1 MILPDLYWPK
11 EGQPVITAYT
21 VMTLTGVLVTLFYM
35 MRFARKNGYDEYRVL
50 FIELIAFAGAFIGG
64 HLLGCIVAMDRVAE
78 FFRKIGSFSSAMEF
92 RNAFVQAFST
102 NVFFG
107 GLILALILTALYIR
121 KNEKVR
127 WPYFDMTAVG
137 IPLFH
142 GFGRLG
148 CFFSGCCFGE
158 TCSWGIGYAHPL
170 STAPA
175 GVPLLPVQL
184 IEAVLNFLLFFL
196 LRRLF
201 VKKLGRGRL
210 LLVYLIVYSS
220 YRFVLE
226 FFRGDKVRGFVGT
239 LSTSQFIALLLIAF
253 ASVCW
258 IVLAKKKPSA
268 PSEA

>member
-1 MILPDLYWPK
+1 MILPDLYWPQ
-11 EGQPVITAYT
+11 EGRPVITSYA
-21 VMTLTGVLVTLFYM
+21 VMTLIGVLVTIFYM
-35 MRFARKNGYDEYRVL
+35 MRLARKQGHDEFRVL
-50 FIELIAFAGAFIGG
+50 YIELLAFAGAFFGG
-64 HLLGCIVAMDRVAE
+64 HLMGAVVEWRSVVD
-78 FFRKIGSFSSAMEF
+78 FFRHIGSFASFAEF
-92 RNAFVQAFST
+92 RSAALLAFGTS
-102 NVFFG
+102 VFFG
-107 GLILALILTALYIR
+107 GLILALILTAIYIC
-121 KNEKVR
+121 KTEKVR
-127 WPYFDMTAVG
+127 APYFDMTAVG

-148 CFFSGCCFGE
+148 CFFTGCCYGQPWE
-158 TCSWGIGYAHPL
+158 HGIGYAHPL
-170 STAPA
+170 TNAPA

-201 VKKLGRGRL
+201 LKKLGRGRL